1 MINKHNRK
9 SVRWNN
15 YDYSREG
22 SYFIT
27 INTKDKFPY
36 FGEIRNGILCISN
49 LGQIA
54 YNEWL
59 NTLSLR
65 RNIDLGC
72 FVIMPNHIH
81 AIVFINQQI
90 LDNNKDENSVAEY
103 KNKFGPQRN
112 NLSSIIRGFKAS
124 CTKQIQ
130 LCGASE
136 FAWQPRF
143 HDRVIRNYEELIRIE
158 EYIENNIANWT
169 S

>member
-1 MINKHNRK
+1 MINKHHRK

-36 FGEIRNGILCISN
+36 FGEIRKGILCLSN

-54 YNEWL
+54 YYEWL
-59 NTLSLR
+59 NTLILR
-65 RNIDLGC
+65 KNIDLGC

-81 AIVFINQQI
+81 AVVFINQQI
-90 LDNNKDENSVAEY
+90 LDNGKDDNSVAEY

-112 NLSSIIRGFKAS
+112 NLASVVRGYKAS

-130 LCGASE
+130 LCGTSE

-158 EYIENNIANWT
+158 EYMYNNISNWKL
-169 S
+169 